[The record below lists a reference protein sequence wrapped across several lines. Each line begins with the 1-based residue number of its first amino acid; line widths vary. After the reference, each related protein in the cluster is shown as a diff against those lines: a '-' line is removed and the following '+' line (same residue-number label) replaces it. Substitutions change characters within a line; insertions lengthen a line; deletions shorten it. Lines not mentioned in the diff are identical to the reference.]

1 MTEFREGAVD
11 RFYRRG
17 TEPLAAFL
25 AQRRWITPN
34 RISCAGFIVGGLGA
48 ALCILT
54 LPLWTAGV
62 LVGIGD
68 LLDYLDGDVARKQG
82 TGSREGA
89 ILDATLD
96 RYTDALAIGSMA
108 YLTADTALPLG
119 LAALF
124 GAMLVPYVR
133 AKTEAEGKTSA
144 PTLGER
150 GMRNRVLVIGLLF
163 NRPVWT
169 LAAIAL
175 LTNFSAFHRLTT
187 ALRKNRQ

>member
-1 MTEFREGAVD
+1 MTEFREGPVD

-34 RISCAGFIVGGLGA
+34 RISSAGFIVGGLGA
-48 ALCILT
+48 ALCVLT

-68 LLDYLDGDVARKQG
+68 LLDYLDGDVARIQG

-96 RYTDALAIGSMA
+96 RYTDALAIGSLA

-133 AKTEAEGKTSA
+133 AKSEAEGKTSA
-144 PTLGER
+144 PTLGDR

-163 NRPVWT
+163 NQPVWT

-175 LTNFSAFHRLTT
+175 IANFSGFHRLST
-187 ALRKNRQ
+187 ALRKDR

>member
-1 MTEFREGAVD
+1 MTEFREGPVD
-11 RFYRRG
+11 RIYRRG

-34 RISCAGFIVGGLGA
+34 RISSAGFIVGGLGA

-96 RYTDALAIGSMA
+96 RYTDALAIGSLA

-144 PTLGER
+144 PTLGDR
-150 GMRNRVLVIGLLF
+150 GMRNRVLIIGLLF
-163 NRPVWT
+163 NQPVWT

-175 LTNFSAFHRLTT
+175 IANFSAFHRLTT